1 MLTCEKYCHKI
12 CLPSRYANSLFQPE
26 WVHLPHYV
34 PLPPLLLIPKRS
46 SQAFIEKIIKK
57 KTGN

>member
-26 WVHLPHYV
+26 WVHLPYV
-34 PLPPLLLIPKRS
+34 PK
-46 SQAFIEKIIKK
+46 QK
-57 KTGN
+57 KTK